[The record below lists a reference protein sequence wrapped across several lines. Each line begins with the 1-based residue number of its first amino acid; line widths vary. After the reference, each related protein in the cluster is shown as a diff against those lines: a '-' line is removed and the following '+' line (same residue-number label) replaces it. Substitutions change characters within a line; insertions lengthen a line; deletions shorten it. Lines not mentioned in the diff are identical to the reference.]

1 MTWRCLLVPACFSVV
16 ILGGCASHRA
26 GALPVSR
33 DTPFALGL
41 DAPEPEARVARAQI
55 PERDRHLPPPP
66 VTQATNVAPP
76 RPQFAPPPAGPA
88 QEERRGIS
96 VRAWVNNRPIFDE
109 EVLMGVGRRAQ
120 EIMEQSPT
128 QRVAYQTKVYNEE
141 LNQVIERELILQDA
155 YRKLEKNQKVLDK
168 LRQAAR
174 REFEKKVARIVKEL
188 QKKNGG
194 TYEQVHHQLGKE
206 TLDTLRRQEERNF
219 IASEYIRSRV
229 HIHLQ
234 RVGHEDIR
242 AYYNQHLSEFR
253 TEDRVQW
260 QNIFICVGGPH
271 GGTAVEARRFA
282 EQILDRV
289 RRGERF
295 DAFLHLDDGMSWRS
309 RKGEGE
315 GQQRGKIKPAE
326 LERYLFAL
334 KEGDVGPLVE
344 LSTGYHLFRV
354 VKREYNGQLPFD
366 DKVQLR
372 IANKLR
378 GEVAEREYKRV
389 VKELRERAVIAI
401 ERPESP

>member
-1 MTWRCLLVPACFSVV
+1 
-16 ILGGCASHRA
+16 
-26 GALPVSR
+26 
-33 DTPFALGL
+33 
-41 DAPEPEARVARAQI
+41 
-55 PERDRHLPPPP
+55 
-66 VTQATNVAPP
+66 
-76 RPQFAPPPAGPA
+76 
-88 QEERRGIS
+88 
-96 VRAWVNNRPIFDE
+96 
-109 EVLMGVGRRAQ
+109 MGVGRRVQ

-128 QRVAYQTKVYNEE
+128 QRVAYQSKVYNEE

-168 LRQAAR
+168 LKQAAG
-174 REFEKKVARIVKEL
+174 REFDKKVARIVKEM
-188 QKKNGG
+188 QKQTGESPEAVRQK
-194 TYEQVHHQLGKE
+194 LGKE
-206 TLDTLRRQEERNF
+206 TLETLRRQEERNF

-229 HIHLQ
+229 HIYLKN
-234 RVGHEDIR
+234 VGHEEIR

-271 GGTAVEARRFA
+271 GSTAAEARRFA

-289 RRGERF
+289 RRGEKF
-295 DAFLHLDDGMSWRS
+295 DKFLYLDDGNSWRS

-315 GQQRGKIKPAE
+315 GQQRGKIMPAE
-326 LERYLFAL
+326 LERYLFAM
-334 KEGDVGPLVE
+334 KEGEVGPLVE

-354 VKREYNGQLPFD
+354 VKREYHGQLPFD

-378 GEVAEREYKRV
+378 GEIAEREYKRV

-401 ERPESP
+401 ERSEGP